1 MSPSD
6 EEIEHALLDAT
17 YQVYQAFP
25 DETTVN
31 KVRKQTE
38 ENLSLEDGFFS
49 SGDWKKKSKDLVKER
64 AVSFTRNRNF
74 MFETYTTSRRSL
86 EKDGFLT
93 TRKRMVLM
101 KRKKNRKALA

>member
-1 MSPSD
+1 MAPSD
-6 EEIEHALLDAT
+6 EEIEQALLDAT

-38 ENLSLEDGFFS
+38 ENLSLEDGFLS
-49 SGDWKKKSKDLVKER
+49 SGDWKKKSKELVKER
-64 AVSFTRNRNF
+64 AVSFTRNGYSIL
-74 MFETYTTSRRSL
+74 ETYTISRRGL

-93 TRKRMVLM
+93 TRRTTALM
-101 KRKKNRKALA
+101 RRKKKALE

>member
-1 MSPSD
+1 MAPSD
-6 EEIEHALLDAT
+6 EEIEQALLDAT

-38 ENLSLEDGFFS
+38 ENLGLEEGFLS
-49 SGDWKKKSKDLVKER
+49 SGDWKKKSKELVKER
-64 AVSFTRNRNF
+64 AVSFRNSYF
-74 MFETYTTSRRSL
+74 ILETYTISRRNL

-93 TRKRMVLM
+93 TRKRMALTR
-101 KRKKNRKALA
+101 RKKKALV